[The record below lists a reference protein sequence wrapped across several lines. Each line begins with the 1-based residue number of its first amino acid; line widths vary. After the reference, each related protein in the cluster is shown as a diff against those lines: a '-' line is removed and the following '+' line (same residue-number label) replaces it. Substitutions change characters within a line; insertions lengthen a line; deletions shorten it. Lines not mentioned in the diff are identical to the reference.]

1 MTPSRLAISMN
12 SPSFNPELSAEELE
26 ETVELPILPDGV
38 IQAADGETA
47 ELKAVAETE
56 APAAPRG
63 GLESNL
69 RSLTDNLRT
78 LEERLRMKSEQLS
91 VFEREV
97 GARDR
102 RIAELEA
109 SAARR
114 EQDLKEAG
122 ISTASLLEQ
131 IGGLSGRLA
140 DAEASSQQHAG
151 AHAQIVIEQTSRE
164 FALSH
169 AMARLA
175 DLNTRAERFAEVRQ
189 TLEGQRHVYEGMVGE
204 RDAQIESAQEQLAAL
219 QAQLTADRRQAT
231 AQAQAL
237 QADLDFQ
244 RDRAT
249 DFERQILQAQ
259 SRIDKLGK
267 EARQHVANAKQ
278 AAVRQQTLNETLT
291 AEKTLVTELNGS
303 VEGLRRDNAG
313 VQTQLAATRQSLAKV
328 ETELRNQRDVANAL
342 QEQLSAAGS
351 RADKGVADLAA
362 AEERLRTTEG
372 ELRQRDAKIELLAGN
387 EAQLREHIAQL
398 GHSLDERKAVIDRL
412 EGEAASSAAVVDLLR
427 QEARQ
432 HIANAEQAAM
442 RQQTMS
448 ETLAAEKTLVT
459 ELNGSVEG
467 LRRDNVSAQAQLA
480 VTMRSIVR
488 LETELRDHRDLAEA
502 QQEQLS
508 VARLRADNGAADLA
522 AAEERLRATENES
535 RQRETRIE
543 LLLVSETQ
551 LREKI
556 AQLELSLGERNAL
569 IGRLEGEAASSAA
582 VLGNIQHNLET
593 LGNEAAKQTSQSG
606 SHAIPRFAGEKLA
619 RLFVRSKGET
629 GIVHVLGRKTT
640 IGRTPDNDLQ
650 IDAESISRHH
660 AVVLYTNDATVI
672 EDLNSTN
679 GVFVNGSKVNRCTL
693 AEGDT
698 VTIGVT
704 TFRFVL
710 KPVTDRATQN

>member
-1 MTPSRLAISMN
+1 MN

-26 ETVELPILPDGV
+26 VTVELPVLPDGV
-38 IQAADGETA
+38 VQAVDGETA
-47 ELKAVAETE
+47 ELKALTDSAKTAE
-56 APAAPRG
+56 PRG
-63 GLESNL
+63 SLESNL

-91 VFEREV
+91 IFEREV

-109 SAARR
+109 TTTRR
-114 EQDLKEAG
+114 DQELKEAG
-122 ISTASLLEQ
+122 VSTASLLEQ
-131 IGGLSGRLA
+131 IGGLTGRLT
-140 DAEASSQQHAG
+140 DSEAARQQHAG

-175 DLNTRAERFAEVRQ
+175 DLNARTERYAEVLQ
-189 TLEGQRHVYEGMVGE
+189 SSEGQRHVYEGMVAE
-204 RDAQIESAQEQLAAL
+204 REAQIESVKEQLAAQQL
-219 QAQLTADRRQAT
+219 QLNAGSQQSA

-249 DFERQILQAQ
+249 DFERQILAAQ
-259 SRIDKLGK
+259 RRIDLL
-267 EARQHVANAKQ
+267 EQEVRQHVATAEQ
-278 AAVRQQTLNETLT
+278 AALRQQTLSDTLT
-291 AEKTLVTELNGS
+291 AEKTLVS
-303 VEGLRRDNAG
+303 
-313 VQTQLAATRQSLAKV
+313 
-328 ETELRNQRDVANAL
+328 
-342 QEQLSAAGS
+342 
-351 RADKGVADLAA
+351 
-362 AEERLRTTEG
+362 
-372 ELRQRDAKIELLAGN
+372 
-387 EAQLREHIAQL
+387 
-398 GHSLDERKAVIDRL
+398 
-412 EGEAASSAAVVDLLR
+412 
-427 QEARQ
+427 
-432 HIANAEQAAM
+432 
-442 RQQTMS
+442 
-448 ETLAAEKTLVT
+448 

-467 LRRDNVSAQAQLA
+467 LRRDNVSAQSQLA
-480 VTMRSIVR
+480 VTMRNIVR

-535 RQRETRIE
+535 RQREARIE
-543 LLLVSETQ
+543 LLVVSEAQ
-551 LREKI
+551 LRDRVS
-556 AQLELSLGERNAL
+556 QLEHSLDERNAL
-569 IGRLEGEAASSAA
+569 IGRLDGEAASSAA
-582 VLGNIQHNLET
+582 VLGNIQHSLES
-593 LGNEAAKQTSQSG
+593 LGNEPAKHTGQSG
-606 SHAIPRFAGEKLA
+606 SHAMPRITGEKLA

-629 GIVHVLGRKTT
+629 GIVHVLGRRTT

-650 IDAESISRHH
+650 VDAESISRHH
-660 AVVLYTNDATVI
+660 AVVLYTNEATVI
-672 EDLNSTN
+672 EDLNSKN
-679 GVFVNGSKVNRCTL
+679 GVYVNGNKVNRCTL

>member
-1 MTPSRLAISMN
+1 MN

-26 ETVELPILPDGV
+26 ETVELPVLPDGV
-38 IQAADGETA
+38 VQAADGETA
-47 ELKAVAETE
+47 ELKAVAETVT
-56 APAAPRG
+56 AAEPRG
-63 GLESNL
+63 SLENNL

-78 LEERLRMKSEQLS
+78 LEEKLRAKSEQLS
-91 VFEREV
+91 IFEREV

-102 RIAELEA
+102 RIAELEVTTT
-109 SAARR
+109 RR
-114 EQDLKEAG
+114 EQEIKEAG
-122 ISTASLLEQ
+122 VSTAALLEQ
-131 IGGLSGRLA
+131 IGGLTGRLA
-140 DAEASSQQHAG
+140 DAEATSQQHAG

-169 AMARLA
+169 AMARLT
-175 DLNTRAERFAEVRQ
+175 DLNTRTERYAEVRQ
-189 TLEGQRHVYEGMVGE
+189 SLEGQRHVYEGMVGE
-204 RDAQIESAQEQLAAL
+204 REAQLQSVQEQLAAL
-219 QAQLTADRRQAT
+219 QLQLNAGSQQAA

-244 RDRAT
+244 RDRAA

-259 SRIDKLGK
+259 SRI
-267 EARQHVANAKQ
+267 
-278 AAVRQQTLNETLT
+278 
-291 AEKTLVTELNGS
+291 
-303 VEGLRRDNAG
+303 GL
-313 VQTQLAATRQSLAKV
+313 
-328 ETELRNQRDVANAL
+328 
-342 QEQLSAAGS
+342 
-351 RADKGVADLAA
+351 
-362 AEERLRTTEG
+362 
-372 ELRQRDAKIELLAGN
+372 
-387 EAQLREHIAQL
+387 
-398 GHSLDERKAVIDRL
+398 L
-412 EGEAASSAAVVDLLR
+412 E

-432 HIANAEQAAM
+432 QLANAEQAAA
-442 RQQTMS
+442 RQQTLS
-448 ETLAAEKTLVT
+448 ETLAAEKTLVS
-459 ELNGSVEG
+459 ELNSSVEG

-480 VTMRSIVR
+480 VTMRNIVK

-508 VARLRADNGAADLA
+508 IARLRADNGAADLA
-522 AAEERLRATENES
+522 AAEERLRTTENES
-535 RQRETRIE
+535 RQREAKIE
-543 LLLVSETQ
+543 ALLVSEAQ
-551 LREKI
+551 LRERI
-556 AQLELSLGERNAL
+556 AQLEHSLGDRNAL

-582 VLGNIQHNLET
+582 VLGNIQHNLES

-606 SHAIPRFAGEKLA
+606 SHAIQRVTGEKLA

-629 GIVHVLGRKTT
+629 GIVHVLGRRTT

-698 VTIGVT
+698 ITIGVT